1 MMPYNKKK
9 EYLYT
14 PIYNPSISSAF
25 MRTHNERRSRLEIG
39 NAFFRS
45 INKGQ
50 DKNYISVQSLSDRV
64 IIKFNTPP
72 FLDITYPTEEILITS
87 RALAD
92 VRLAI
97 NSVSKLIEMLPPDI
111 DIYDTR
117 PSDVET
123 AIDPNTNELMYKFL
137 EFPETYLSSGD
148 GLPLTPSGII
158 TGPERSLVHINY
170 GEDISG
176 NLTYLINNVYEWV
189 GSSFK
194 NGKWELYYNN

>member
-1 MMPYNKKK
+1 MTYNKKK
-9 EYLYT
+9 DYLYT
-14 PIYNPSISSAF
+14 PVYNSSIPNAF

-72 FLDITYPTEEILITS
+72 FLDTTYPIEEIFITS

-92 VRLAI
+92 VRIAI
-97 NSVSKLIEMLPPDI
+97 NAVSKLIRMMPPDI

-123 AIDPNTNELMYKFL
+123 AVDLNNELIYTFL
-137 EFPETYLSSGD
+137 EFPETYLGGGD

-170 GEDISG
+170 GEDNSG
-176 NLTYLINNVYEWV
+176 NLSQLINNVYEWV
-189 GSSFK
+189 GSSIK
-194 NGKWELYYNN
+194 NGKWDLYYDN